1 MEEVAKLLKNSAE
14 EMGRLLSAKTVVGEP
29 LTVDG
34 NTIVPLLSIGFG
46 FGAGGGSGKG
56 KSDGDDGGTGGGTGG
71 GGGVK
76 PIAVIII
83 DKDGVRVEPVSGPP
97 SSFEKVGAA
106 IGAALQ
112 KHGENSEY
120 RIAYHVVGLGPDLTI
135 EPGRHARPAPVR
147 AN

>member
-1 MEEVAKLLKNSAE
+1 MEEVERLLKNAAE
-14 EMGRLLSAKTVVGEP
+14 EMERLLSAKTVVGEP

-56 KSDGDDGGTGGGTGG
+56 KKDGHEEGRGGGTGG

-76 PIAVIII
+76 PVAVIII
-83 DKDGVRVEPVSGPP
+83 DKDGVRVEPVAGPP
-97 SSFEKVGAA
+97 SSLEKVGAA

-112 KHGENSEY
+112 KRGEKSE
-120 RIAYHVVGLGPDLTI
+120 
-135 EPGRHARPAPVR
+135 
-147 AN
+147 